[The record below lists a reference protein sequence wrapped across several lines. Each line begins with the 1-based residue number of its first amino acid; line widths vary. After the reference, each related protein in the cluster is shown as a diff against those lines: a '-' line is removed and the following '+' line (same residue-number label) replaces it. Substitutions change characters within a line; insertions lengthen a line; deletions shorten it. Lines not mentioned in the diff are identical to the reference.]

1 MSNSEM
7 SNFCSDQGRT
17 RVCGPRK
24 AGQEGV
30 RLYVAAG
37 NPRRTPSRTKRA
49 IYGWTL
55 DERSKLDIATVI
67 FWIKIS
73 VVFYLLTLLAIVDI
87 VRKDFGTIGK
97 KALWGIIAMIP
108 FVGWLIYLIFGF
120 RKGKKPV
127 HVDEDQ

>member
-1 MSNSEM
+1 
-7 SNFCSDQGRT
+7 
-17 RVCGPRK
+17 
-24 AGQEGV
+24 
-30 RLYVAAG
+30 
-37 NPRRTPSRTKRA
+37 
-49 IYGWTL
+49 
-55 DERSKLDIATVI
+55 LDIATVI